1 MEPLFTGK
9 SCEREGKVKSAI
21 NICIFF
27 LKGGSEKG
35 KYTFDCL
42 ILDEGSRDS

>member
-9 SCEREGKVKSAI
+9 SCEREGKVRSAI
-21 NICIFF
+21 NIYICF